1 MAALNHQKDGGI
13 ITLTGM
19 QVAIVAREALN
30 HRDLQIWLREHG
42 VIQGKRGG
50 QAATIL
56 LNMGN
61 NINQGWINRRLRSA
75 APKKNRKPLPSF
87 QTWANSQTYTP
98 STEGEEGFYKTTQR
112 VIIYWGKK
120 YSDLVRAVRR

>member
-1 MAALNHQKDGGI
+1 
-13 ITLTGM
+13 M

-61 NINQGWINRRLRSA
+61 ENKPRMDKQETEVSC
-75 APKKNRKPLPSF
+75 PKEKS
-87 QTWANSQTYTP
+87 
-98 STEGEEGFYKTTQR
+98 
-112 VIIYWGKK
+112 
-120 YSDLVRAVRR
+120 